1 MASLRSDLTR
11 RRSRNA
17 GGIIPSWLKSRK
29 LSDKDKAWKAH
40 VESRVPYMR
49 DLKNK
54 LDQREKVCGDK
65 ESKKAKS
72 IMKNLTKASKLA
84 EVSKFIKHL
93 AELSKLIKE
102 WDQRVITYATDLGKT
117 CGMFTVVPE
126 QSTIVKFVKERIDY
140 ENTNDPDNYT
150 WEVRPEL
157 KPGIAVEV
165 PAKKL
170 VGPLR
175 GPDGRFVKR
184 VDVERKNRDDV
195 RKIINRRVID
205 TRAEDRA
212 RELLAAK
219 KDKENRLAILISDL
233 KAGERLRNSDIKFLK
248 ELGLYIEDDTN
259 KIYYIEDDTNKIYY
273 LEDDRRYPD
282 SLIKLLKNEAEKYD
296 IYNRLPSRRRVLDK
310 KYDGRYAGI
319 YDGMPY
325 DWGKERA
332 ELKALKERALVKY
345 DPYDRKKLEAER
357 ANQRELALL
366 RGKDRAAR
374 IAARL
379 EDVPTR
385 PIPSRPIT
393 SDIKQKVF
401 DDAQA
406 QVDGDKEAARRAADA
421 KRVVLEEK
429 LNIANP
435 DSIERIQRDFDMA
448 SQPAA
453 AEDEKKKTSKP
464 LVGNFGAQT
473 EETENGPEKVDS
485 GTQSE
490 EKKKGPGLLS
500 KAVGVVTEAVSG
512 VASVLLPKS
521 AEQKAAEEAAEDE
534 RLRTKL
540 GQDLRDMAADT
551 QSLSDTTPPV
561 LSDKPAQPVR
571 DSQPE
576 SGVDAALG
584 DGFTSRGKSNDSE
597 AREARRKAREIAAE
611 TRERENRESNEALKE
626 IMGEVFAEDIP
637 PVAREALSESTTM
650 PPQPPTLPPRTRQF
664 PPSSQKEGSPS
675 PYSRPEKVDAE
686 VQSVEEQ
693 KPNQN
698 IKHAFDIAAHETA
711 AKAYET
717 TKRREQNEASTA
729 KRESL
734 YEQDQLEMSKRV
746 NEILDEAVQNNAIEQ
761 QRAETAEEESDLNK
775 ALYESSQ
782 QLFEDNKTRHTK
794 DILYDVVE
802 KIPELY
808 EQKKENSQMN
818 LEDATYPRRKTT
830 PPKTIITM
838 SNPQSMPPPG
848 PTEELRIPPGP
859 TERKFE
865 LVPTTKRTRLRRREQ
880 DGEDAQNVANYEKMS
895 NEQKEEARA
904 GLEKNMGFIGDPLEG
919 TSPKKSFKP
928 LEINPEDIRDSDL
941 PDEVKEHRENTI
953 NRWRSQQRF
962 NYDDNER
969 RGVAEAQ
976 TKPPFAG

>member
-259 KIYYIEDDTNKIYY
+259 KIYY

-296 IYNRLPSRRRVLDK
+296 IYNRLPSGYSPRDKLLDE
-310 KYDGRYAGI
+310 RY
-319 YDGMPY
+319 YPS
-325 DWGKERA
+325 GKT
-332 ELKALKERALVKY
+332 KALALARARANPKLLDERYYPSGKKAVGTRALVKY
-345 DPYDRKKLEAER
+345 DTAE
-357 ANQRELALL
+357 
-366 RGKDRAAR
+366 D
-374 IAARL
+374 
-379 EDVPTR
+379 EDEDDFTR
-385 PIPSRPIT
+385 PIPSHMRR
-393 SDIKQKVF
+393 KLGL
-401 DDAQA
+401 DDRGQSA
-406 QVDGDKEAARRAADA
+406 
-421 KRVVLEEK
+421 
-429 LNIANP
+429 
-435 DSIERIQRDFDMA
+435 ERIQQEWDMA
-448 SQPAA
+448 NQSP
-453 AEDEKKKTSKP
+453 EDEKKKTSKP

-500 KAVGVVTEAVSG
+500 KAVGVVTGAVSG

-540 GQDLRDMAADT
+540 RQDLRDMAADT
-551 QSLSDTTPPV
+551 QGLSDTTPPV

-584 DGFTSRGKSNDSE
+584 DAFTSRGISNDSE
-597 AREARRKAREIAAE
+597 AREARRKAREIAAV

-698 IKHAFDIAAHETA
+698 LKHAFDIAAHETA

-818 LEDATYPRRKTT
+818 LEDATYPRRKTS

-848 PTEELRIPPGP
+848 PSEEIRIPPGP

-865 LVPTTKRTRLRRREQ
+865 LVPTPNRTRLRRREQ

>member
-345 DPYDRKKLEAER
+345 DPYDREKLEAER
-357 ANQRELALL
+357 AKTKASLFCE
-366 RGKDRAAR
+366 AR
-374 IAARL
+374 I
-379 EDVPTR
+379 
-385 PIPSRPIT
+385 
-393 SDIKQKVF
+393 
-401 DDAQA
+401 
-406 QVDGDKEAARRAADA
+406 
-421 KRVVLEEK
+421 
-429 LNIANP
+429 
-435 DSIERIQRDFDMA
+435 
-448 SQPAA
+448 
-453 AEDEKKKTSKP
+453 
-464 LVGNFGAQT
+464 
-473 EETENGPEKVDS
+473 
-485 GTQSE
+485 
-490 EKKKGPGLLS
+490 
-500 KAVGVVTEAVSG
+500 
-512 VASVLLPKS
+512 
-521 AEQKAAEEAAEDE
+521 E
-534 RLRTKL
+534 RL
-540 GQDLRDMAADT
+540 
-551 QSLSDTTPPV
+551 V
-561 LSDKPAQPVR
+561 
-571 DSQPE
+571 
-576 SGVDAALG
+576 
-584 DGFTSRGKSNDSE
+584 
-597 AREARRKAREIAAE
+597 
-611 TRERENRESNEALKE
+611 
-626 IMGEVFAEDIP
+626 
-637 PVAREALSESTTM
+637 
-650 PPQPPTLPPRTRQF
+650 
-664 PPSSQKEGSPS
+664 
-675 PYSRPEKVDAE
+675 
-686 VQSVEEQ
+686 
-693 KPNQN
+693 
-698 IKHAFDIAAHETA
+698 
-711 AKAYET
+711 
-717 TKRREQNEASTA
+717 
-729 KRESL
+729 
-734 YEQDQLEMSKRV
+734 
-746 NEILDEAVQNNAIEQ
+746 
-761 QRAETAEEESDLNK
+761 
-775 ALYESSQ
+775 
-782 QLFEDNKTRHTK
+782 
-794 DILYDVVE
+794 
-802 KIPELY
+802 
-808 EQKKENSQMN
+808 
-818 LEDATYPRRKTT
+818 
-830 PPKTIITM
+830 
-838 SNPQSMPPPG
+838 
-848 PTEELRIPPGP
+848 
-859 TERKFE
+859 
-865 LVPTTKRTRLRRREQ
+865 
-880 DGEDAQNVANYEKMS
+880 
-895 NEQKEEARA
+895 
-904 GLEKNMGFIGDPLEG
+904 
-919 TSPKKSFKP
+919 
-928 LEINPEDIRDSDL
+928 
-941 PDEVKEHRENTI
+941 
-953 NRWRSQQRF
+953 
-962 NYDDNER
+962 
-969 RGVAEAQ
+969 
-976 TKPPFAG
+976 

>member
-29 LSDKDKAWKAH
+29 LSDKEKAWKAH

-126 QSTIVKFVKERIDY
+126 QSTIVKFIKERIDY
-140 ENTNDPDNYT
+140 ENTKDPDNYT

-310 KYDGRYAGI
+310 DYDGRYAGR

-325 DWGKERA
+325 DWGKERD
-332 ELKALKERALVKY
+332 EEKARKARKERALVKY
-345 DPYDRKKLEAER
+345 DLYDRKKRESPER
-357 ANQRELALL
+357 VLVKKRESPESAIARL
-366 RGKDRAAR
+366 RAHQAR
-374 IAARL
+374 INEGVL
-379 EDVPTR
+379 EEDDFTR
-385 PIPSRPIT
+385 PIPSHMRR
-393 SDIKQKVF
+393 KLGL
-401 DDAQA
+401 DDRGQSA
-406 QVDGDKEAARRAADA
+406 
-421 KRVVLEEK
+421 
-429 LNIANP
+429 
-435 DSIERIQRDFDMA
+435 ERIQQEWDMA
-448 SQPAA
+448 NQSP
-453 AEDEKKKTSKP
+453 EDEKKKTSKP
-464 LVGNFGAQT
+464 LVGNLGAQT

-540 GQDLRDMAADT
+540 RQDLRDMAADT
-551 QSLSDTTPPV
+551 QGLSDTTPPV

-584 DGFTSRGKSNDSE
+584 DAFSSRGKSNDSE

-611 TRERENRESNEALKE
+611 TRERENREINETFQKIRE
-626 IMGEVFAEDIP
+626 EVLAEDIP

-698 IKHAFDIAAHETA
+698 LKHAFDIAAHETA

-782 QLFEDNKTRHTK
+782 QLFEDNKSRHTK
-794 DILYDVVE
+794 DILHDIVE
-802 KIPELY
+802 KIPELS

-818 LEDATYPRRKTT
+818 LEDATYPRRKTS

-859 TERKFE
+859 TERKIQ
-865 LVPTTKRTRLRRREQ
+865 LQPTPLRTRFREREQ
-880 DGEDAQNVANYEKMS
+880 DRRRAEVVADYARMPE
-895 NEQKEEARA
+895 ERKEEARIA
-904 GLEKNMGFIGDPLEG
+904 LEKNVGFIGDPLEP
-919 TSPKKSFKP
+919 TSPTKVFKP
-928 LEINPEDIRDSDL
+928 LNRNPEDIGVSNSSAQNLEDEEVSMNRYMTEVGFKDRD
-941 PDEVKEHRENTI
+941 DERKGI
-953 NRWRSQQRF
+953 
-962 NYDDNER
+962 
-969 RGVAEAQ
+969 AEAQ

>member
-248 ELGLYIEDDTN
+248 ELGL
-259 KIYYIEDDTNKIYY
+259 YIEDDTNKIYY

>member
-357 ANQRELALL
+357 ANQRELH
-366 RGKDRAAR
+366 DRRVEDRIAR

>member
-296 IYNRLPSRRRVLDK
+296 IYNRLPSGYSPRDKLLDE
-310 KYDGRYAGI
+310 RY
-319 YDGMPY
+319 YPS
-325 DWGKERA
+325 GKT
-332 ELKALKERALVKY
+332 KALALARARANPKLLDERYYPSGKKAVGTRALVKY
-345 DPYDRKKLEAER
+345 DTAE
-357 ANQRELALL
+357 
-366 RGKDRAAR
+366 D
-374 IAARL
+374 
-379 EDVPTR
+379 EDEDDFTR
-385 PIPSRPIT
+385 PIPSHMRR
-393 SDIKQKVF
+393 KLGL
-401 DDAQA
+401 DDRGQSA
-406 QVDGDKEAARRAADA
+406 
-421 KRVVLEEK
+421 
-429 LNIANP
+429 
-435 DSIERIQRDFDMA
+435 ERIQQEWDMA
-448 SQPAA
+448 NQSP
-453 AEDEKKKTSKP
+453 EDEKKKTSKP

-500 KAVGVVTEAVSG
+500 KAVGVVTGAVSG

-540 GQDLRDMAADT
+540 RQDLRDMAADT
-551 QSLSDTTPPV
+551 QGLSDTTPPV

-584 DGFTSRGKSNDSE
+584 DAFTSRGKINDSE

-611 TRERENRESNEALKE
+611 TRERENREINEALEKIRE
-626 IMGEVFAEDIP
+626 EVLAEDIP
-637 PVAREALSESTTM
+637 PVAREVLSEPTEDILMRGKKPMSEATSLMEESDITQKTTTM

-698 IKHAFDIAAHETA
+698 LKHAFDIAAHETA

-818 LEDATYPRRKTT
+818 LEDATYPRRKTS

-859 TERKFE
+859 TERKIE
-865 LVPTTKRTRLRRREQ
+865 LRPTPLMTRLQRKKQ
-880 DGEDAQNVANYEKMS
+880 DRADAQSVAKYAMMPDER
-895 NEQKEEARA
+895 KEEARIA
-904 GLEKNMGFIGDPLEG
+904 LEKNVGFIGDPLEP
-919 TSPKKSFKP
+919 TSPTKVFKP
-928 LEINPEDIRDSDL
+928 LNRNPEDIGVSNASAQNLEDREVSMDRYMTEVEFKDRD
-941 PDEVKEHRENTI
+941 DERK
-953 NRWRSQQRF
+953 
-962 NYDDNER
+962 
-969 RGVAEAQ
+969 GVAEAQ

>member
-1 MASLRSDLTR
+1 
-11 RRSRNA
+11 
-17 GGIIPSWLKSRK
+17 
-29 LSDKDKAWKAH
+29 
-40 VESRVPYMR
+40 
-49 DLKNK
+49 
-54 LDQREKVCGDK
+54 
-65 ESKKAKS
+65 
-72 IMKNLTKASKLA
+72 
-84 EVSKFIKHL
+84 
-93 AELSKLIKE
+93 
-102 WDQRVITYATDLGKT
+102 
-117 CGMFTVVPE
+117 
-126 QSTIVKFVKERIDY
+126 
-140 ENTNDPDNYT
+140 
-150 WEVRPEL
+150 
-157 KPGIAVEV
+157 
-165 PAKKL
+165 
-170 VGPLR
+170 
-175 GPDGRFVKR
+175 
-184 VDVERKNRDDV
+184 
-195 RKIINRRVID
+195 
-205 TRAEDRA
+205 
-212 RELLAAK
+212 
-219 KDKENRLAILISDL
+219 
-233 KAGERLRNSDIKFLK
+233 
-248 ELGLYIEDDTN
+248 
-259 KIYYIEDDTNKIYY
+259 
-273 LEDDRRYPD
+273 
-282 SLIKLLKNEAEKYD
+282 
-296 IYNRLPSRRRVLDK
+296 
-310 KYDGRYAGI
+310 
-319 YDGMPY
+319 
-325 DWGKERA
+325 
-332 ELKALKERALVKY
+332 
-345 DPYDRKKLEAER
+345 
-357 ANQRELALL
+357 
-366 RGKDRAAR
+366 
-374 IAARL
+374 
-379 EDVPTR
+379 
-385 PIPSRPIT
+385 
-393 SDIKQKVF
+393 
-401 DDAQA
+401 
-406 QVDGDKEAARRAADA
+406 
-421 KRVVLEEK
+421 
-429 LNIANP
+429 
-435 DSIERIQRDFDMA
+435 MA

>member
-1 MASLRSDLTR
+1 
-11 RRSRNA
+11 
-17 GGIIPSWLKSRK
+17 
-29 LSDKDKAWKAH
+29 
-40 VESRVPYMR
+40 
-49 DLKNK
+49 
-54 LDQREKVCGDK
+54 
-65 ESKKAKS
+65 
-72 IMKNLTKASKLA
+72 MK
-84 EVSKFIKHL
+84 
-93 AELSKLIKE
+93 
-102 WDQRVITYATDLGKT
+102 
-117 CGMFTVVPE
+117 
-126 QSTIVKFVKERIDY
+126 
-140 ENTNDPDNYT
+140 
-150 WEVRPEL
+150 
-157 KPGIAVEV
+157 
-165 PAKKL
+165 
-170 VGPLR
+170 
-175 GPDGRFVKR
+175 
-184 VDVERKNRDDV
+184 
-195 RKIINRRVID
+195 
-205 TRAEDRA
+205 
-212 RELLAAK
+212 
-219 KDKENRLAILISDL
+219 
-233 KAGERLRNSDIKFLK
+233 
-248 ELGLYIEDDTN
+248 
-259 KIYYIEDDTNKIYY
+259 
-273 LEDDRRYPD
+273 
-282 SLIKLLKNEAEKYD
+282 
-296 IYNRLPSRRRVLDK
+296 
-310 KYDGRYAGI
+310 
-319 YDGMPY
+319 
-325 DWGKERA
+325 
-332 ELKALKERALVKY
+332 
-345 DPYDRKKLEAER
+345 
-357 ANQRELALL
+357 
-366 RGKDRAAR
+366 
-374 IAARL
+374 
-379 EDVPTR
+379 
-385 PIPSRPIT
+385 
-393 SDIKQKVF
+393 
-401 DDAQA
+401 
-406 QVDGDKEAARRAADA
+406 
-421 KRVVLEEK
+421 
-429 LNIANP
+429 
-435 DSIERIQRDFDMA
+435 
-448 SQPAA
+448 
-453 AEDEKKKTSKP
+453 KKKTSKP
-464 LVGNFGAQT
+464 LVGNLGAQT
-473 EETENGPEKVDS
+473 EETENGPQKVDS
-485 GTQSE
+485 GIQSE
-490 EKKKGPGLLS
+490 EEKKEPGLLG
-500 KAVGVVTEAVSG
+500 KAVGVVTGAVSG
-512 VASVLLPKS
+512 MFKS
-521 AEQKAAEEAAEDE
+521 AEQKAAEKAAEDE
-534 RLRTKL
+534 RLRKKL
-540 GQDLRDMAADT
+540 GQNLRDMQTDT
-551 QSLSDTTPPV
+551 QNLADATPLTLSDEAA
-561 LSDKPAQPVR
+561 LPVR
-571 DSQPE
+571 DPQPK

-584 DGFTSRGKSNDSE
+584 DAFTSRGERNDLE
-597 AREARRKAREIAAE
+597 EREARRKAREIAAE
-611 TRERENRESNEALKE
+611 TRERNNRGINAVGQS
-626 IMGEVFAEDIP
+626 IIGEVLAEDIP
-637 PVAREALSESTTM
+637 SVATEVLSEPTEDILMRGKKPMSEATSLMEESDITQKPTTM

-686 VQSVEEQ
+686 VQSVEEE

-794 DILYDVVE
+794 DILHDIVE

-818 LEDATYPRRKTT
+818 LEDATYPRRKTS

-848 PTEELRIPPGP
+848 PSEEIRIPPGP

>member
-29 LSDKDKAWKAH
+29 LSDKEKAWKAH

-126 QSTIVKFVKERIDY
+126 QSTIVKFIKERIDY
-140 ENTNDPDNYT
+140 ENTKDPDNYT

-259 KIYYIEDDTNKIYY
+259 KIYY

-310 KYDGRYAGI
+310 DYDGRYAGR

-325 DWGKERA
+325 DWGKERD
-332 ELKALKERALVKY
+332 EEKARKARKERALVKY
-345 DPYDRKKLEAER
+345 ELYDRKKRESPER
-357 ANQRELALL
+357 VLVKKRESPESAIARL
-366 RGKDRAAR
+366 RAHQAR
-374 IAARL
+374 INEGVL
-379 EDVPTR
+379 EEDDFTR
-385 PIPSRPIT
+385 PIPSHMRR
-393 SDIKQKVF
+393 KLGL
-401 DDAQA
+401 DDRGQSA
-406 QVDGDKEAARRAADA
+406 
-421 KRVVLEEK
+421 
-429 LNIANP
+429 
-435 DSIERIQRDFDMA
+435 ERIQQEWDMA
-448 SQPAA
+448 NQSP
-453 AEDEKKKTSKP
+453 EDEKKKTSKP

-540 GQDLRDMAADT
+540 RQDLRDMAADT
-551 QSLSDTTPPV
+551 QGLSDTTPPV

-584 DGFTSRGKSNDSE
+584 DAFTSRGKINDSE

-611 TRERENRESNEALKE
+611 TRERENREINEALEKIRE
-626 IMGEVFAEDIP
+626 EVLAEDIP
-637 PVAREALSESTTM
+637 PVAREVLSEPTEDILMRGKKPMSEATSLMEESDITQKTTTM

-698 IKHAFDIAAHETA
+698 LKHSFDIAAHETA

-761 QRAETAEEESDLNK
+761 QRAETAEEESNLNK

-794 DILYDVVE
+794 DILHDIVE

-818 LEDATYPRRKTT
+818 LEDATYPRRKTS

-865 LVPTTKRTRLRRREQ
+865 LKPTTKRTRFQRREQ
-880 DGEDAQNVANYEKMS
+880 DARRARSTADYAMMS
-895 NEQKEEARA
+895 DERKEEARVA
-904 GLEKNMGFIGDPLEG
+904 LEKNVGFIGDPLEP
-919 TSPKKSFKP
+919 TSPTKVFKP
-928 LEINPEDIRDSDL
+928 LNRNPEDIGVSNASAQNLEDREVSMDRYITERD
-941 PDEVKEHRENTI
+941 
-953 NRWRSQQRF
+953 F
-962 NYDDNER
+962 NHDDNER
-969 RGVAEAQ
+969 RGIAEAQ